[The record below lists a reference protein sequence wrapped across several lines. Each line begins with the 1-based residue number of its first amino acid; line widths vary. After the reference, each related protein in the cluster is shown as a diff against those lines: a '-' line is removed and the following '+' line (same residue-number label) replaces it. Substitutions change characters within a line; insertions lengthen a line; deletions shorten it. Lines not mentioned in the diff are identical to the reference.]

1 MVYSSTTMRPN
12 HAGAVS
18 LAEKFAMFDD
28 AFAPRRV
35 AHVNDFVVK
44 LIKVR
49 GAFVWHRH
57 PDTDE
62 LFVVHRGT
70 MTVRYRDRDVVL
82 HAGELHVVA
91 RGVELVEVAD
101 LETPGPWLDTLADDT
116 CEVLAFEPAATVNT
130 GDAGGDRTAH
140 DEPFV

>member
-1 MVYSSTTMRPN
+1 MGSN
-12 HAGAVS
+12 HAGAVA
-18 LAEKFAMFDD
+18 LADKFATFDD

-44 LIKVR
+44 VIKVR

-57 PDTDE
+57 ADTDE
-62 LFVVHRGT
+62 LFLVHRGT

-82 HAGELHVVA
+82 TAGELHVVP
-91 RGVELVEVAD
+91 RGIEHM
-101 LETPGPWLDTLADDT
+101 TLADDT
-116 CEVLAFEPAATVNT
+116 CEVLAFEPAITVNT
-130 GDAGGDRTAH
+130 GDAGGALTAH

>member
-1 MVYSSTTMRPN
+1 MTVAGRLCNHKTMQRN
-12 HAGAVS
+12 HRGAVS
-18 LAEKFAMFDD
+18 LTEKFATFDQ

-44 LIKVR
+44 VIKVR

-57 PDTDE
+57 EATDE
-62 LFVVHRGT
+62 LFLVHRGT

-82 HAGELHVVA
+82 NAGELHVVP
-91 RGVELVEVAD
+91 RGVEHM
-101 LETPGPWLDTLADDT
+101 TLADAT
-116 CEVLAFEPAATVNT
+116 CEVLAFEPVATVNT
-130 GDAGGDRTAH
+130 GDAGGALTAH

>member
-1 MVYSSTTMRPN
+1 MGPN
-12 HAGAVS
+12 HAGAVA
-18 LAEKFAMFDD
+18 LTDKFATFED

-44 LIKVR
+44 VIKVR

-57 PDTDE
+57 ADTDE
-62 LFVVHRGT
+62 LFLVHRGT

-82 HAGELHVVA
+82 TAGELHVVP
-91 RGVELVEVAD
+91 RGIEHM
-101 LETPGPWLDTLADDT
+101 TLANDT
-116 CEVLAFEPAATVNT
+116 CEVLAFEPAVTVNT
-130 GDAGGDRTAH
+130 GDAGGALTAH

>member
-1 MVYSSTTMRPN
+1 MGPN
-12 HAGAVS
+12 HTGAVA
-18 LAEKFAMFDD
+18 LADKFATFDD

-44 LIKVR
+44 VIKVR

-57 PDTDE
+57 ADTDE
-62 LFVVHRGT
+62 LFLVHRGT

-82 HAGELHVVA
+82 TAGELHVVP
-91 RGVELVEVAD
+91 RGIEHM
-101 LETPGPWLDTLADDT
+101 TLADDT
-116 CEVLAFEPAATVNT
+116 CEVLAFEPAITVNT
-130 GDAGGDRTAH
+130 GDAGGALTAH